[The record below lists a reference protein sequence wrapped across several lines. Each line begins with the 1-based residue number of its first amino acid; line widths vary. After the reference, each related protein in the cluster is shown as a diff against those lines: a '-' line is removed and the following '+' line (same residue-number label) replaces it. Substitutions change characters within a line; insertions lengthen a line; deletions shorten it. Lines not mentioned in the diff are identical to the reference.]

1 MEFYATDDCGL
12 ADTEAVAMTITANQ
26 PPVLTGDSPITV
38 KECASQIGNYSAT
51 DAEGLDITFNN
62 PAPDWAILTDNGDGT
77 ATVNY
82 SPIFGDAGPGT
93 LSIVIIATDACGGA
107 DTLVVDVA
115 VDPDVAPTFTPDE
128 VSYNFMECV
137 EDTVTFTYYDFEGT
151 TLTFEII
158 DMEPGEIVFVDNGD
172 GTGYFVGTPPSG
184 AAGTDTLGVITTDE
198 CGVADTTGVEIV
210 IAEDALPVFDAVATQ
225 TLQQGEEIT
234 VVFNVTDPEDGTIT
248 ISIDPA
254 WDPGDGSQFTFTDSG
269 NGVATFVWTTQVIT
283 PVTSYDISFFATDG
297 CGEAEL
303 VVIFDVITGV
313 ALVDGAELPDQFY
326 LTQNFPNPFNPVT
339 QIEFGIPE
347 RSHVTLAVYNVL
359 GQRIRTLV
367 DRTLSPNT
375 YTAEWNGNSDIGVRV
390 ASGIYFYKLE
400 TSLYTETKKMILL
413 K

>member
-1 MEFYATDDCGL
+1 M
-12 ADTEAVAMTITANQ
+12 
-26 PPVLTGDSPITV
+26 
-38 KECASQIGNYSAT
+38 
-51 DAEGLDITFNN
+51 
-62 PAPDWAILTDNGDGT
+62 
-77 ATVNY
+77 
-82 SPIFGDAGPGT
+82 
-93 LSIVIIATDACGGA
+93 
-107 DTLVVDVA
+107 
-115 VDPDVAPTFTPDE
+115 
-128 VSYNFMECV
+128 
-137 EDTVTFTYYDFEGT
+137 
-151 TLTFEII
+151 
-158 DMEPGEIVFVDNGD
+158 
-172 GTGYFVGTPPSG
+172 
-184 AAGTDTLGVITTDE
+184 
-198 CGVADTTGVEIV
+198 
-210 IAEDALPVFDAVATQ
+210 
-225 TLQQGEEIT
+225 
-234 VVFNVTDPEDGTIT
+234 
-248 ISIDPA
+248 
-254 WDPGDGSQFTFTDSG
+254 
-269 NGVATFVWTTQVIT
+269 IT

-400 TSLYTETKKMILL
+400 TNLYTETKKMILL